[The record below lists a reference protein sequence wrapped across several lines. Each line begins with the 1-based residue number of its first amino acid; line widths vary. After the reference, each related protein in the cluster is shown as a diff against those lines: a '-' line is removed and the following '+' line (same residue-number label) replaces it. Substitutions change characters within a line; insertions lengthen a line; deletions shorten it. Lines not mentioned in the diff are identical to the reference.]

1 MSWYR
6 REFLRIEHTPSG
18 MTAEA
23 DFGRSMVKRRD
34 ECRRMLRGKLWSL
47 EHGAEPEAA
56 TDAQRAI
63 ADRILS
69 KRT

>member
-6 REFLRIEHTPSG
+6 REFLRIEDTPSG

-23 DFGRSMVKRRD
+23 DFGRSMVMRRD
-34 ECRRMLRGKLWSL
+34 ECRRILRGKLWHL
-47 EHGAEPEAA
+47 ENGVEKMEA

-63 ADRILS
+63 AARILG
-69 KRT
+69 RI

>member
-6 REFLRIEHTPSG
+6 REFLRIEHAPPG

-34 ECRRMLRGKLWSL
+34 ECRRMLCGKPWHL
-47 EHGAEPEAA
+47 ENGVETIEA
-56 TDAQRAI
+56 TGAQRAI
-63 ADRILS
+63 AARILERS
-69 KRT
+69 